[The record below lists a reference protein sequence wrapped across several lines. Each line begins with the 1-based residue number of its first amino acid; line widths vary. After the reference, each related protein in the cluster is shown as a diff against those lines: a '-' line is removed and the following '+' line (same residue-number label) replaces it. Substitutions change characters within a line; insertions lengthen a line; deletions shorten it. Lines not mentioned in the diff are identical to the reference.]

1 MLKKIS
7 LLALATCALTT
18 LQAQTDSSENV
29 PKTGDTMRIGNII
42 ILKNGQGAGTSK
54 EYNLQIK
61 NRRNDRHRNNSY
73 YWFAFD
79 LGFNN
84 FVDNTNYSSQET
96 IAFAQ
101 GDETVSSD
109 WFNLR
114 NAKSINVNIWFL
126 QARLNLIQH
135 VVNLR
140 YGAGLEFYNFR
151 FEEDIRFVKKPRP
164 GVYLDQ
170 DIDYDKNK
178 LAMNY
183 ITVPV
188 MLNFNFTPNKPLE
201 RSFGISAGISG
212 SYMYGSR
219 QKYRSAETGKEKLKG
234 NLGLNDFKLAYIGEL
249 HLGPIQVYGSY
260 ATESMFKKGLD
271 FTPYTVGLRFSSF

>member
-7 LLALATCALTT
+7 LLALAISALTGA
-18 LQAQTDSSENV
+18 QAQTDSTKQSSPE
-29 PKTGDTMRIGNII
+29 GDTMRIGNII
-42 ILKNGQGAGTSK
+42 ILKNGQSASHNRDVNIQLK
-54 EYNLQIK
+54 HRRYNRK
-61 NRRNDRHRNNSY
+61 SNNST

-84 FVDNTNYSSQET
+84 FVDNTDYTSAEAQ
-96 IAFAQ
+96 AFAPGMD
-101 GDETVSSD
+101 GDD
-109 WFNLR
+109 FNLR
-114 NAKSINVNIWFL
+114 NSKSINVNIWFV
-126 QARLNLIQH
+126 QGRLNMIKH

-151 FEEDIRFVKKPRP
+151 FEEDIRFTKKPP
-164 GVYLDQ
+164 SVYVDQ
-170 DIDYDKNK
+170 EIDYNKNK

-188 MLNFNFTPNKPLE
+188 MLNINFTPKKSLE

-212 SYMYGSR
+212 SYLYGSR
-219 QKYRSAETGKEKLKG
+219 QKYRSDETGKEKLKG
-234 NLGLNDFKLAYIGEL
+234 NLGLNDFKLAYVGEL
-249 HLGPIQVYGSY
+249 HLGPVQVFGSY

-271 FTPYTVGLRFSSF
+271 FTPYTVGLRLSTF